1 MNPGLSTGWHPRHRR
16 RASPEW
22 AQELPADS
30 QAVVREIYDAVDVD
44 CLRLATMGARALI
57 DLMLA
62 DMLTK
67 DKDTFEQK
75 LDKAVE
81 AGLIGAS
88 QKTKL
93 AIAIEAGS
101 AASHR
106 GFAPTLSQVEDVL
119 EIVETNLK
127 DRYVVQ
133 AASDRLREKI
143 PQRRKGG

>member
-1 MNPGLSTGWHPRHRR
+1 
-16 RASPEW
+16 
-22 AQELPADS
+22 
-30 QAVVREIYDAVDVD
+30 
-44 CLRLATMGARALI
+44 MGARALI